1 MIIGIYLSGLA
12 LILLGMTGIL
22 LLTRMRQMQATQNL
36 RAASQV
42 DISRYA
48 PMQRLLSDEDLSLVA
63 ADKALVRQL
72 RAQRCHVARGY
83 LRCMTKDFAALH
95 ASIRQIMLNSNED
108 SPELTAL
115 LLRSK
120 FNFVISSC
128 RIEAKLW
135 LYRAGVGT
143 VDLSGLVQQI
153 SAFGKLAQMPEFS
166 AA

>member
-1 MIIGIYLSGLA
+1 MIIGIYLSVLA
-12 LILLGMTGIL
+12 FILIGMTGIL
-22 LLTRMRQMQATQNL
+22 LLTRMRQMRATQNL

-42 DISRYA
+42 DVSRYA
-48 PMQRLLSDEDLSLVA
+48 PMQRLLSAEDLALVA

-95 ASIRQIMLNSNED
+95 ASVRQMMLDSND
-108 SPELTAL
+108 DRPELASL

-128 RIEAKLW
+128 RIEANLW

-143 VDLSGLVQQI
+143 VDLSGLVEQI
-153 SAFGKLAQMPEFS
+153 STFGQLAQMPEFS